1 MRLVVMGVTGSGKT
15 TVGKLLADRLGYDFV
30 DADDFHPKQNIE
42 KMRAG
47 IPLNDTDRMP
57 WLQTLRDVL
66 ADKNYFVM
74 ACSALK
80 GSYRR
85 ILVEAGDVRFI
96 YLKIDP
102 DTVRL
107 RLDGRREHFMN
118 PTLIDSQFDTLEEPD
133 GAMVIDGKSSPQTIV
148 DSILERLEAG
158 K

>member
-1 MRLVVMGVTGSGKT
+1 MGVTGSGKT

-66 ADKNYFVM
+66 AYKNNIVM

-85 ILVEAGDVRFI
+85 ILGEAGDVRFI

-102 DTVRL
+102 ETVRR

-133 GAMVIDGKSSPQTIV
+133 GAMVIDGKGSPQTIV
-148 DSILERLEAG
+148 HSIVERLEAG